1 MFWIK
6 NFSGLLLVRKQE
18 LCDLNKTIF
27 LEFEMINKN
36 DAIVV
41 AMATMTFQYGRHFGF
56 KHILLEYFTP
66 VTPIFYSVFY
76 KYNGKFKRV
85 LKNSVEPFFKKFN
98 H

>member
-1 MFWIK
+1 VAPYSILKSGKFMFWIK
-6 NFSGLLLVRKQE
+6 IFSGLLLVRKQE

-56 KHILLEYFTP
+56 KHILLEKMSGYPHFLFSFLQ
-66 VTPIFYSVFY
+66 V
-76 KYNGKFKRV
+76 
-85 LKNSVEPFFKKFN
+85 
-98 H
+98 